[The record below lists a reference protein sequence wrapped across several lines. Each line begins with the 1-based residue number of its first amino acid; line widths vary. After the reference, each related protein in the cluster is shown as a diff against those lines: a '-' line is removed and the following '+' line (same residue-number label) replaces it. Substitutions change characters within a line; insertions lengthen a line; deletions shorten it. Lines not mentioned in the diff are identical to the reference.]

1 MEASERPKHQRTFLL
16 VLATCITLLFLK
28 MIQGY
33 LLALLS
39 AAVFAGL
46 SQPVYARLLKVFRGR
61 AAWAA
66 GATVLLDL
74 LLVVLP
80 LLGFLGVL
88 AGQAVDV
95 SQTLVPWIQ
104 EQARG
109 GHAFENLLAKIP
121 GGDRLAPYQ
130 DQILE
135 KAGEVAARAA
145 GFVADALAAGALGTA
160 RFLLLVFVMLYAMLA
175 FLMSGRALL
184 DRAYAVLPLPVED
197 HRRMEETFRSMARA
211 VVKGTLVVGAVQGA
225 LVGLA
230 FAVAG
235 IQGPVFWGTAA
246 AVCSVIP
253 SVGTALVWVPGAVY
267 LLLSGH
273 PAAAAGLTLWC
284 GAVVG
289 SVDNLL
295 RPRLVGK
302 DTRLPDLLVLLG
314 TLGGLSL
321 FGPIGLVLG
330 PIVAALLVTAWD
342 LYGTQ
347 PSPRAEET
355 LGEAADGGG
364 KVSGA

>member
-1 MEASERPKHQRTFLL
+1 MDPSDRPKNQKAFLL
-16 VLATCITLLFLK
+16 ILAGGITLLFLK

-33 LLALLS
+33 LLTLLA

-46 SQPVYARLLKVFRGR
+46 SHPVYLRLLKVFRGR

-74 LLVVLP
+74 LLVILP
-80 LLGFLGVL
+80 LLAFLGVL

-95 SQTLVPWIQ
+95 SQTLVPWVQ

-109 GHAFENLLAKIP
+109 GHAFEDLLARIP

-135 KAGEVAARAA
+135 KSGEVAARAA
-145 GFVADALAAGALGTA
+145 EFAADALAAGALGTA

-175 FLMSGRALL
+175 FLTSGRAIL
-184 DRAYAVLPLPVED
+184 DRAYAVLPLASQN
-197 HRRMEETFRSMARA
+197 HRRMEESFISMARA

-253 SVGTALVWVPGAVY
+253 SVGTAIVWVPGAAY

-273 PAAAAGLTLWC
+273 PGAAVGLTIWC
-284 GAVVG
+284 VAVVG

-302 DTRLPDLLVLLG
+302 DTRLPDLLILLG

-342 LYGTQ
+342 LYGAQ
-347 PSPRAEET
+347 SLPRAEGPP
-355 LGEAADGGG
+355 GEAAGGG
-364 KVSGA
+364 GTVSGA